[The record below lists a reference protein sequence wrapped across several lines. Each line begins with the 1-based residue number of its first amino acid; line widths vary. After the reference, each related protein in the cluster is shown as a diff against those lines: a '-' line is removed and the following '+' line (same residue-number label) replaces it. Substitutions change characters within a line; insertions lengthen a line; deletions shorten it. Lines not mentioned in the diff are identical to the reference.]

1 MSAHMLL
8 SNLAQRGITL
18 EAHGTDLIVEGP
30 TRELTDDLVVTLKAL
45 KADLLAAL
53 EPDAGWGP
61 EDWRAYFDER
71 AGIREHDGKL
81 PREEAECLAF
91 EDTISQWLC
100 RHPPI
105 ATAPEQGCV
114 HCRACDREA
123 NPLLPVLA
131 SGGHTWVHDRCH
143 AEWLAQ
149 RRGQARRELHRVVGP
164 SPTLA
169 ADIQGQ
175 ARRRYTSLR

>member
-1 MSAHMLL
+1 MLL

-53 EPDAGWGP
+53 EPDAGWKP
-61 EDWRAYFDER
+61 EDWRAYLDER

-81 PREEAECLAF
+81 PRVEAERLAF

-100 RHPPI
+100 RHPLP
-105 ATAPEQGCV
+105 ARLSEQGCV
-114 HCRACDREA
+114 HCHGLHREA
-123 NPLLPVLA
+123 DPLLPFLA

-143 AEWLAQ
+143 AKWLAH
-149 RRGQARRELHRVVGP
+149 RREQARRDLLLV
-164 SPTLA
+164 LA
-169 ADIQGQ
+169 ADAGGCAAKSVYSQ
-175 ARRRYTSLR
+175 